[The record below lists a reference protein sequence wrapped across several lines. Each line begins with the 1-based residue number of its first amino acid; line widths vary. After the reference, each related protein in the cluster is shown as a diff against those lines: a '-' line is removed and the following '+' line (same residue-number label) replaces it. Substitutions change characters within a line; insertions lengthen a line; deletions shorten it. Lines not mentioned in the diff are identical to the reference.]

1 MRASMLTTIDNP
13 FDPFTQYDEWVAY
26 DEYQSSITGRPTCNS
41 YLASVSRT
49 SPDLSRDDY
58 LEEID
63 NAIDKI
69 VSLNLSGTFKKVS
82 IEV

>member
-13 FDPFTQYDEWVAY
+13 FDPFTQYDEWVAF

-41 YLASVSRT
+41 YLASMSHT
-49 SPDLSRDDY
+49 SVDLSRDDY
-58 LEEID
+58 LEEIEK
-63 NAIDKI
+63 AIDKI
-69 VSLNLSGTFKKVS
+69 VSLNLSGTFRKVS